1 MSRPSNASG
10 AKARPTNRSP
20 YAEAARLL
28 LRESILNALQQL
40 LHRQDWS
47 EVTMADVAA
56 AAGVSRQTLYN
67 EFQSRTGLVEAYAL
81 RLADQLADAVDDAIQ
96 ANAGDFHRALVQ
108 GFQMFFRQIGSDPL
122 VVSFLSGEAK
132 PDLMRLLTTDSG
144 PIIHRASARLTDSLA
159 ASWVAPRLSDAGIFA
174 RALVR
179 LALSYVSAPP
189 EPGHD
194 VAEEMALLLQPFVE
208 NAHTAARR
216 DAGALT
222 LLLAAEQP
230 AQREERE

>member
-1 MSRPSNASG
+1 MTQLPNTSPAKHRPA
-10 AKARPTNRSP
+10 ARSP
-20 YAEAARLL
+20 YAEAARML
-28 LRESILNALQQL
+28 LRESILDALQRL
-40 LHRQDWS
+40 LDRQDWS
-47 EVTMADVAA
+47 EVTMADVAN

-96 ANAGDFHRALVQ
+96 ANVGDFHLSLVQ
-108 GFQMFFRQIGSDPL
+108 GFQMFFAQIGSDPL
-122 VVSFLSGEAK
+122 IVSFLSGEAK

-144 PIIHRASARLTDSLA
+144 PIIQRAAARLTDSLV
-159 ASWVAPRLSDAGIFA
+159 ASWVAPSLNDAGIFA

-194 VAEEMALLLQPFVE
+194 VPEEMALLLQPFVE
-208 NAHTAARR
+208 SARAR
-216 DAGALT
+216 ARLDEGPL
-222 LLLAAEQP
+222 
-230 AQREERE
+230 